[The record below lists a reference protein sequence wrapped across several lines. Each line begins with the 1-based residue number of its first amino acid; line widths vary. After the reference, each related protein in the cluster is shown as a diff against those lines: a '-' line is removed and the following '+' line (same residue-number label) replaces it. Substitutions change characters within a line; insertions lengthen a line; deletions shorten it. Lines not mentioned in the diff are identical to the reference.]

1 MYQCKEQHLDYNS
14 NQLEKKV
21 KCCQEYFVVKQ
32 CSKTKKMIK
41 ELCNEYTI
49 GCIVHH
55 ENIRETLDYDVDH
68 RCIIFEHF
76 DGIDLFELLTK
87 NGPLHYDNSI
97 FIMKQLLSAVNYIHT
112 LGIAHMDIKLENIMC
127 NEISFKIKLIDF
139 GEAIVFCHNNKT
151 KLVNGAYGTESS
163 CAPEVFTGKEYNAD
177 KADIWSCG
185 IVLYEM
191 IYCQLPWLKASDNHY
206 GYNIYKNEITS
217 KHTLN
222 KKLFPHHTELTKN
235 LFLAMLDP
243 CPEKRLVSKDLLDF
257 FSN

>member
-1 MYQCKEQHLDYNS
+1 MYQCKEQHHSNS
-14 NQLEKKV
+14 NDCDKKS

-55 ENIRETLDYDVDH
+55 ENIRETLDYDIDH

-76 DGIDLFELLTK
+76 DGIDLFELLNK
-87 NGPLHYDNSI
+87 NGSLHYDKSI
-97 FIMKQLLSAVNYIHT
+97 YIIKQILDAINYIHS

-127 NEISFKIKLIDF
+127 NEESFKIKLIDF

-151 KLVNGAYGTESS
+151 KLVSGLYGTESS
-163 CAPEVFTGKEYNAD
+163 TAPEVFTEKEYNAE

-191 IYCQLPWLKASDNHY
+191 MYCQLPWLKAHDAQC
-206 GYNIYKNEITS
+206 GYRVYKNDVTS
-217 KHTLN
+217 KGLLN
-222 KKLFPHHTELTKN
+222 KKLFPHYTELTKN
-235 LFLAMLDP
+235 LFFGMLNP
-243 CPEKRLVSKDLLDF
+243 NPEKRLVSKELLNF

>member
-1 MYQCKEQHLDYNS
+1 MDNNENKKTRCCK
-14 NQLEKKV
+14 
-21 KCCQEYFVVKQ
+21 EYFVVKQ

-55 ENIRETLDYDVDH
+55 ENIRETLDYDIDH

-76 DGIDLFELLTK
+76 DGIDLFELITK
-87 NGPLHYDNSI
+87 NGPLHYDKALI
-97 FIMKQLLSAVNYIHT
+97 VLKQLLSAVSYIHN

-127 NEISFKIKLIDF
+127 NEESLKIKLIDF

-151 KLVNGAYGTESS
+151 KLVSGLYGTESS
-163 CAPEVFTGKEYNAD
+163 SAPEVFLEKEYNAD

-191 IYCQLPWLKASDNHY
+191 LYCQLPWMKACENHH
-206 GYNIYKNEITS
+206 GYRVYKNQIET
-217 KHTLN
+217 KKTLN
-222 KKLFPHHTELTKN
+222 KKLFPHYTEFTKK
-235 LFLAMLDP
+235 LFIGMLDP
-243 CPEKRLVSKDLLDF
+243 NPETRLVSKDLLEF